1 MTHRTRGKQARVTPF
16 MQGEAE
22 ETCRP
27 PALPDRTAGCRSS
40 TQTQAEGPGLPG
52 PPGLL
57 RGRASVMSRLGE
69 RPAPGTRQDRRVFW
83 PLQLHPRRSW
93 VHSWRRGHVLN
104 NTEGWFV
111 DINDMSH
118 RTISGKHHLGCSGK
132 RGGPLLSLQPGTLS
146 PTCKNTVDVDNGP
159 SCPLS
164 A

>member
-1 MTHRTRGKQARVTPF
+1 MTDRTRGKQARVTPF

-27 PALPDRTAGCRSS
+27 PAQPDRTAGCRSS
-40 TQTQAEGPGLPG
+40 TQTQAEAPGLPG

-118 RTISGKHHLGCSGK
+118 KTISGKHHLGCSGK